1 MKEIKEPIWTKDFII
16 VSIINFIA
24 ILIFFLLMVTISS
37 YAVDTYQV
45 STSIAG
51 LVSSIFIIGSLIG
64 RIGAGRLISSS
75 GPQKMLLIGLILFF
89 VTTTLYLIEWGVVYL
104 LIVRLLQGIA
114 VGTVGTATGTIV
126 ATILPASRKG
136 EGIGYFSLSAILAT
150 AIGPFV
156 GMFMLKLENGFD
168 VIFYMNTALSL
179 ILLIAYFFVKI
190 SLPQPNKQNGHQA
203 EKLSFL
209 EKFIEP
215 KALPISFIALLIG
228 FAYSGIMTFITFYAR
243 EINLVEAASY
253 FFLAYAGVVVISRP
267 FTGKLMDVRGPNIIV
282 YPCLAVFAI
291 GMLLFS
297 QASAGWMLLLAAVLI
312 GFGYGNFN
320 SIAQTIAVKVT
331 EPHRFGLATS
341 TYFILYDLGLG
352 VGPFILGMI
361 EPYTTYRTIF
371 VSMIPLILICIPL
384 YYLLVGRKRRLAKFL
399 LSN

>member
-1 MKEIKEPIWTKDFII
+1 MTEIKEPIWTKDFII
-16 VSIINFIA
+16 VSIINFIS
-24 ILIFFLLMVTISS
+24 ILMFFLLMVTISS
-37 YAVDTYQV
+37 YAVDTYHV

-64 RIGAGRLISSS
+64 RLGAGRLIGNI

-89 VTTTLYLIEWGVVYL
+89 ITTTLYLIEWGVVYL
-104 LIVRLLQGIA
+104 LIVRLLQGVA
-114 VGTVGTATGTIV
+114 VGTIGTATGTII

-136 EGIGYFSLSAILAT
+136 EGIGYFSLSAVLAT
-150 AIGPFV
+150 AVGPFV

-168 VIFYMNTALSL
+168 MIFYMNTVLSL

-190 SLPQPNKQNGHQA
+190 SLPQMNKQKEQQTK
-203 EKLSFL
+203 KLSFI

-215 KALPISFIALLIG
+215 KAIPISFIALLIG
-228 FAYSGIMTFITFYAR
+228 FAYSGVMTFITFYAK

-253 FFLAYAGVVVISRP
+253 FFLAYAAIVIISRP

-297 QASAGWMLLLAAVLI
+297 QASAGWMLLVAAVLI

-371 VSMIPLILICIPL
+371 VSMIPLILVCIPL
-384 YYLLVGRKRRLAKFL
+384 YYLLVGRKRKLKL
-399 LSN
+399 V

>member
-16 VSIINFIA
+16 VSIINFVS
-24 ILIFFLLMVTISS
+24 ILMFFLLMVTISS
-37 YAVDTYQV
+37 YAVDTYHV

-64 RIGAGRLISSS
+64 RLGAGRLIGNI
-75 GPQKMLLIGLILFF
+75 GPQKMLLIGLVLFF
-89 VTTTLYLIEWGVVYL
+89 VTTTLYLMEWGVVYL
-104 LIVRLLQGIA
+104 LIIRLLQGIA
-114 VGTVGTATGTIV
+114 VGTIGTATGTIV
-126 ATILPASRKG
+126 AMILPISRKG
-136 EGIGYFSLSAILAT
+136 EGIGYFSLSAVLAT

-168 VIFYMNTALSL
+168 VIFYMNTGLSL
-179 ILLIAYFFVKI
+179 MLLIAYFFVKI
-190 SLPQPNKQNGHQA
+190 SLPPVNKQNGQQT
-203 EKLSFL
+203 EKLSFI

-228 FAYSGIMTFITFYAR
+228 FAYSGVMTFITFYAR

-253 FFLAYAGVVVISRP
+253 FFLAYAGIVIISRP
-267 FTGKLMDVRGPNIIV
+267 FTGKLMDVRRPNVIV
-282 YPCLAVFAI
+282 YPCLAVFAV

-297 QASAGWMLLLAAVLI
+297 QASAGWMLLVAAVLI

-361 EPYTTYRTIF
+361 EPHTTYRTIF

-384 YYLLVGRKRRLAKFL
+384 YYLLVGRKQRLA
-399 LSN
+399 

>member
-1 MKEIKEPIWTKDFII
+1 MSEVKEPIWTKDFII

-37 YAVDTYQV
+37 YAVETYQV

-64 RIGAGRLISSS
+64 RLGAGRLISNI
-75 GPQKMLLIGLILFF
+75 GPQKMLLIGLIVFF
-89 VTTTLYLIEWGVVYL
+89 VSTTLYLMEWGVVYL
-104 LIVRLLQGIA
+104 LIVRLLQGVA

-126 ATILPASRKG
+126 AMILPASRKG

-168 VIFYMNTALSL
+168 VIFYMNTVLSL
-179 ILLIAYFFVKI
+179 ILLVAYFFVKI
-190 SLPQPNKQNGHQA
+190 SLPQPNKQNGSEP

-228 FAYSGIMTFITFYAR
+228 FAYSGVMTFITFYAR

-253 FFLAYAGVVVISRP
+253 FFLAYAGIVVISRP
-267 FTGKLMDVRGPNIIV
+267 ITGKMMDVRGPNIIV
-282 YPCLAVFAI
+282 YPCLIVFAI

-384 YYLLVGRKRRLAKFL
+384 YYILVARKRKIA
-399 LSN
+399 

>member
-1 MKEIKEPIWTKDFII
+1 MKEVKEPIWTKDFII

-64 RIGAGRLISSS
+64 RIGAGRLISNI
-75 GPQKMLLIGLILFF
+75 GPQKMLLIGLIVFF
-89 VTTTLYLIEWGVVYL
+89 VSTTLYLMEWGVVYL
-104 LIVRLLQGIA
+104 LIIRLLQGIA

-126 ATILPASRKG
+126 AMILPASRKG

-179 ILLIAYFFVKI
+179 ILLVAYFFVKI
-190 SLPQPNKQNGHQA
+190 SLPQPNKKNGNQT

-228 FAYSGIMTFITFYAR
+228 FAYSGVMTFITFYAR

-282 YPCLAVFAI
+282 YPCLVVFAI

-297 QASAGWMLLLAAVLI
+297 QASAGWMLLFAAVLI

-384 YYLLVGRKRRLAKFL
+384 YYLLVGRKRNLA
-399 LSN
+399 

>member
-1 MKEIKEPIWTKDFII
+1 MKEAKEPIWTKDFII

-64 RIGAGRLISSS
+64 RIGAGRLISNI
-75 GPQKMLLIGLILFF
+75 GPQKMLLIGLIVFF
-89 VTTTLYLIEWGVVYL
+89 VSTTLYLIEWGVVYL

-126 ATILPASRKG
+126 AMILPASRKG

-179 ILLIAYFFVKI
+179 LLLIAYFFVKI
-190 SLPQPNKQNGHQA
+190 SLPQPNKHNGNQT

-215 KALPISFIALLIG
+215 KALPVSFIALLIG
-228 FAYSGIMTFITFYAR
+228 FAYSGVMTFITFYAR

-253 FFLAYAGVVVISRP
+253 FFLAYAGIVVISRP
-267 FTGKLMDVRGPNIIV
+267 ITGKMMDVRGPNIIV
-282 YPCLAVFAI
+282 YPCLIVFAI

-384 YYLLVGRKRRLAKFL
+384 YYLLVGRKGKLA
-399 LSN
+399 

>member
-1 MKEIKEPIWTKDFII
+1 MKEAKEPIWTKDFII
-16 VSIINFIA
+16 VSVINFIA

-64 RIGAGRLISSS
+64 RIGAGRLISNI
-75 GPQKMLLIGLILFF
+75 GPQKMLLIGLIVFF
-89 VTTTLYLIEWGVVYL
+89 VSTTLYLIEWGVVYL

-126 ATILPASRKG
+126 AMILPASRKG

-179 ILLIAYFFVKI
+179 LLLIAYFFVKI
-190 SLPQPNKQNGHQA
+190 SLPQPNKHNGNQT

-215 KALPISFIALLIG
+215 KALPVSFIALLIG
-228 FAYSGIMTFITFYAR
+228 FAYSGVMTFITFYAR

-253 FFLAYAGVVVISRP
+253 FFLAYAGIVVISRP
-267 FTGKLMDVRGPNIIV
+267 ITGKMMDVRGPNIIV
-282 YPCLAVFAI
+282 YPCLIVFAI

-384 YYLLVGRKRRLAKFL
+384 YYLLVGRKGKLA
-399 LSN
+399 

>member
-1 MKEIKEPIWTKDFII
+1 MKEVKEPIWTKDFII

-37 YAVDTYQV
+37 YAVDTFQV

-64 RIGAGRLISSS
+64 RIGAGRLISNI
-75 GPQKMLLIGLILFF
+75 GPQKMLLIGLIVFF
-89 VTTTLYLIEWGVVYL
+89 VSTTLYLMEWGVVYL
-104 LIVRLLQGIA
+104 LIIRLLQGIA

-126 ATILPASRKG
+126 AIILPASRKG

-179 ILLIAYFFVKI
+179 ILLVAYFFVKI
-190 SLPQPNKQNGHQA
+190 SLPQPNKKNGNQT

-228 FAYSGIMTFITFYAR
+228 FAYSGVMTFITFYAR

-282 YPCLAVFAI
+282 YPCLVVFAI

-384 YYLLVGRKRRLAKFL
+384 YYLLVGRKRNLA
-399 LSN
+399 

>member
-1 MKEIKEPIWTKDFII
+1 MKEVKEPIWTKDFII

-64 RIGAGRLISSS
+64 RIGAGRLISNI
-75 GPQKMLLIGLILFF
+75 GPQKMLLIGLIVFF
-89 VTTTLYLIEWGVVYL
+89 VSTTLYLMEWGVVYL
-104 LIVRLLQGIA
+104 LIIRLLQGIA

-126 ATILPASRKG
+126 AMILPASRKG

-179 ILLIAYFFVKI
+179 ILLVAYFFVKI
-190 SLPQPNKQNGHQA
+190 SLPQPNKKNGNQT
-203 EKLSFL
+203 EMLSFL

-228 FAYSGIMTFITFYAR
+228 FAYSGVMTFITFYAR

-282 YPCLAVFAI
+282 YPCLVVFAI

-384 YYLLVGRKRRLAKFL
+384 YYLLVGRKRNLA
-399 LSN
+399 

>member
-16 VSIINFIA
+16 VSIINFVS
-24 ILIFFLLMVTISS
+24 ILMFFLLMVTISS
-37 YAVDTYQV
+37 YAVDTYHV

-64 RIGAGRLISSS
+64 RLGAGRLIGNI
-75 GPQKMLLIGLILFF
+75 GPQKMLLIGLVLFF
-89 VTTTLYLIEWGVVYL
+89 VTTTLYLMEWGVVYL
-104 LIVRLLQGIA
+104 LIIRLLQGIA
-114 VGTVGTATGTIV
+114 VGTIGTATGTIV
-126 ATILPASRKG
+126 AMILPISRKG
-136 EGIGYFSLSAILAT
+136 EGIGYFSLSAVLAT

-168 VIFYMNTALSL
+168 VIFYMNTGLSL
-179 ILLIAYFFVKI
+179 MLLIAYFFVKI
-190 SLPQPNKQNGHQA
+190 SLPPVNKQNGQQT
-203 EKLSFL
+203 EKLSFI

-228 FAYSGIMTFITFYAR
+228 FAYSGVMTFITFYAR
-243 EINLVEAASY
+243 ETNLVEAASY
-253 FFLAYAGVVVISRP
+253 FFLAYAGIVIISRP
-267 FTGKLMDVRGPNIIV
+267 FTGKLMDVRGPNVIV
-282 YPCLAVFAI
+282 YPCLAVFAV

-297 QASAGWMLLLAAVLI
+297 QASAGWMLLVAAVLI

-361 EPYTTYRTIF
+361 EPHTTYRTIF

-384 YYLLVGRKRRLAKFL
+384 YYLLVGRKQKLA
-399 LSN
+399 

>member
-1 MKEIKEPIWTKDFII
+1 MTEIKEPIWTKDFII
-16 VSIINFIA
+16 VSIINFIS
-24 ILIFFLLMVTISS
+24 ILMFFLLMVTISS
-37 YAVDTYQV
+37 YAVDTYHV

-64 RIGAGRLISSS
+64 RLGAGRLIGNI

-89 VTTTLYLIEWGVVYL
+89 ITTTLYLIEWGVVYL
-104 LIVRLLQGIA
+104 LIVRLMQGIA
-114 VGTVGTATGTIV
+114 VGTIGTATGTII

-136 EGIGYFSLSAILAT
+136 EGIGYFSLSAVLAT
-150 AIGPFV
+150 AVGPFV

-168 VIFYMNTALSL
+168 MIFYMNTVLSL
-179 ILLIAYFFVKI
+179 ILLIAYFFVKF
-190 SLPQPNKQNGHQA
+190 SLPQMNKEIEQQP
-203 EKLSFL
+203 EKLSFI

-215 KALPISFIALLIG
+215 KAIPISFIALLIG
-228 FAYSGIMTFITFYAR
+228 FAYSGVMTFITFYAK

-253 FFLAYAGVVVISRP
+253 FFLAYAAIVIISRP

-297 QASAGWMLLLAAVLI
+297 QASAGWMLLVAAVLI

-320 SIAQTIAVKVT
+320 SVAQTIAVKVT

-371 VSMIPLILICIPL
+371 VSMIPLILVCIPL
-384 YYLLVGRKRRLAKFL
+384 YYLLVGRKRKLV
-399 LSN
+399 

>member
-1 MKEIKEPIWTKDFII
+1 MKEVKEPIWTKDFII

-64 RIGAGRLISSS
+64 RIGAGRLISNI
-75 GPQKMLLIGLILFF
+75 GPQKMLLIGLIVFF
-89 VTTTLYLIEWGVVYL
+89 VSTTLYLMEWGVVYL
-104 LIVRLLQGIA
+104 LIIRLLQGIA

-126 ATILPASRKG
+126 AMVLPASRKG

-179 ILLIAYFFVKI
+179 ILLVAYFFVKI
-190 SLPQPNKQNGHQA
+190 SLPQPNKKNGNQT
-203 EKLSFL
+203 EMLSFL

-228 FAYSGIMTFITFYAR
+228 FAYSGVMTFITFYAR

-282 YPCLAVFAI
+282 YPCLVVFAI

-297 QASAGWMLLLAAVLI
+297 QASAGGMLLLAAVLI

-384 YYLLVGRKRRLAKFL
+384 YYLLVGRKRNLA
-399 LSN
+399 

>member
-1 MKEIKEPIWTKDFII
+1 MKEVKEPIWTKDFII

-64 RIGAGRLISSS
+64 RIGAGRLISNI
-75 GPQKMLLIGLILFF
+75 GPQKMLLIGLIVFF
-89 VTTTLYLIEWGVVYL
+89 VSTTLYLMEWGVVYL
-104 LIVRLLQGIA
+104 LIIRLLQGIA

-126 ATILPASRKG
+126 AMILPASRKG

-179 ILLIAYFFVKI
+179 ILLVAYFFVKI
-190 SLPQPNKQNGHQA
+190 SLPQPNKKNGNQT

-228 FAYSGIMTFITFYAR
+228 FAYSGVMTFITFYAR

-282 YPCLAVFAI
+282 YPCLVVFAI

-297 QASAGWMLLLAAVLI
+297 QASAGWMLLFAAVLI

-331 EPHRFGLATS
+331 EPYRFGLATS

-384 YYLLVGRKRRLAKFL
+384 YYLLVGRKRNLA
-399 LSN
+399 

>member
-16 VSIINFIA
+16 VSIINFVS
-24 ILIFFLLMVTISS
+24 ILMFFLLMVTISS
-37 YAVDTYQV
+37 YAVDTYHV

-64 RIGAGRLISSS
+64 RLGAGRLIGNI
-75 GPQKMLLIGLILFF
+75 GPQKMLLIGLVLFF
-89 VTTTLYLIEWGVVYL
+89 VTTTLYLMEWGVVYL
-104 LIVRLLQGIA
+104 LIIRLLQGIA
-114 VGTVGTATGTIV
+114 VGTIGTATGTIV
-126 ATILPASRKG
+126 AMILPISRKG
-136 EGIGYFSLSAILAT
+136 EGIGYFSLSAVLAT

-168 VIFYMNTALSL
+168 VIFYMNTGLSL
-179 ILLIAYFFVKI
+179 MLLIAYFFVKI
-190 SLPQPNKQNGHQA
+190 SLPPVNKQNGQQT
-203 EKLSFL
+203 EKLSFI

-228 FAYSGIMTFITFYAR
+228 FAYSGVMTFITFYAR

-253 FFLAYAGVVVISRP
+253 FFLAYAGIVIISRP
-267 FTGKLMDVRGPNIIV
+267 FTGKLMDVRGPNVIV
-282 YPCLAVFAI
+282 YPCLAVFAV

-297 QASAGWMLLLAAVLI
+297 QASAGWLLLVAAVLI

-361 EPYTTYRTIF
+361 EPHTTYRTIF

-384 YYLLVGRKRRLAKFL
+384 YYLLVGRKQKLA
-399 LSN
+399 

>member
-1 MKEIKEPIWTKDFII
+1 MKEAKEPIWTKDFII

-64 RIGAGRLISSS
+64 RIGAGRLISNI
-75 GPQKMLLIGLILFF
+75 GPQKMLLIGLIVFF
-89 VTTTLYLIEWGVVYL
+89 VSTTLYLIEWGVVYL

-126 ATILPASRKG
+126 AMILPASRKG

-179 ILLIAYFFVKI
+179 LLLIAYFFVKI
-190 SLPQPNKQNGHQA
+190 SLPQPNKQNGNQT

-215 KALPISFIALLIG
+215 KALPVSFIALLIG
-228 FAYSGIMTFITFYAR
+228 FAYSGVMTFITFYAR

-253 FFLAYAGVVVISRP
+253 FFLAYAGIVVISRP
-267 FTGKLMDVRGPNIIV
+267 ITGKMMDVRGPNIIV
-282 YPCLAVFAI
+282 YPCLIVFAI

-384 YYLLVGRKRRLAKFL
+384 YYLLVGRKGKLA
-399 LSN
+399 

>member
-16 VSIINFIA
+16 VSIINFVS
-24 ILIFFLLMVTISS
+24 ILMFFLLMVTISS
-37 YAVDTYQV
+37 YAVDTYHV

-64 RIGAGRLISSS
+64 RLGAGRLIGNI
-75 GPQKMLLIGLILFF
+75 GPQKMLLIGLVLFF
-89 VTTTLYLIEWGVVYL
+89 VTTTLYLMEWGVVYL
-104 LIVRLLQGIA
+104 LIIRLLQGIA
-114 VGTVGTATGTIV
+114 VGTIGTATGTIV
-126 ATILPASRKG
+126 AMILPISRKG
-136 EGIGYFSLSAILAT
+136 EGIGYFSLSAVLAT

-168 VIFYMNTALSL
+168 VIFYMNTSLSL
-179 ILLIAYFFVKI
+179 MLLIAYFFVKI
-190 SLPQPNKQNGHQA
+190 SLPPVNKQNGQQT
-203 EKLSFL
+203 EKLSFI

-228 FAYSGIMTFITFYAR
+228 FAYSGVMTFITFYAR

-253 FFLAYAGVVVISRP
+253 FFLAYAGIVIISRP
-267 FTGKLMDVRGPNIIV
+267 FTGKLMDVRGPNVIV
-282 YPCLAVFAI
+282 YPCLAVFAV

-297 QASAGWMLLLAAVLI
+297 QASAGWMLLVAAVLI

-361 EPYTTYRTIF
+361 EPHTTYRTIF

-384 YYLLVGRKRRLAKFL
+384 YYLLVGRKQKLA
-399 LSN
+399 

>member
-1 MKEIKEPIWTKDFII
+1 MKGTKEPIWTKDFII

-64 RIGAGRLISSS
+64 RIGAGRLIGSI
-75 GPQKMLLIGLILFF
+75 GPQKMLLIGLIIFF
-89 VTTTLYLIEWGVVYL
+89 VTTTLYLMEWGVVYL
-104 LIVRLLQGIA
+104 LIIRLLQGIA

-126 ATILPASRKG
+126 AMILPASRKG

-156 GMFMLKLENGFD
+156 GMFMLKLENGFN
-168 VIFYMNTALSL
+168 VIFCMNTALSL

-190 SLPQPNKQNGHQA
+190 SLPQPNKQSGNQE

-228 FAYSGIMTFITFYAR
+228 FAYSGVMTFITFYAR

-282 YPCLAVFAI
+282 YPCIAVFAI

-371 VSMIPLILICIPL
+371 VSMIPLILVCIPL
-384 YYLLVGRKRRLAKFL
+384 YYLLVGRKRKLA
-399 LSN
+399 

>member
-16 VSIINFIA
+16 VSIINFVS
-24 ILIFFLLMVTISS
+24 ILMFFLLMVTISS
-37 YAVDTYQV
+37 YAVDTYHV

-64 RIGAGRLISSS
+64 RLGAGRLIGNI
-75 GPQKMLLIGLILFF
+75 GPQKMLLIGLVLFF
-89 VTTTLYLIEWGVVYL
+89 FTTTLYLMEWGVVYL
-104 LIVRLLQGIA
+104 LIIRLLQGIA
-114 VGTVGTATGTIV
+114 VGTIGTATGTIV
-126 ATILPASRKG
+126 AMILPISRKG
-136 EGIGYFSLSAILAT
+136 EGIGYFSLSAVLAT

-168 VIFYMNTALSL
+168 VIFYMNTGLSL
-179 ILLIAYFFVKI
+179 MLLIAYFFVKI
-190 SLPQPNKQNGHQA
+190 SLPPVNKQNGQQT
-203 EKLSFL
+203 EKLSFI

-228 FAYSGIMTFITFYAR
+228 FAYSGVMTFITFYAR

-253 FFLAYAGVVVISRP
+253 FFLAYAGIVIISRP
-267 FTGKLMDVRGPNIIV
+267 FTGKLMDVRGPNVIV
-282 YPCLAVFAI
+282 YPCLAVFAV

-297 QASAGWMLLLAAVLI
+297 QASAGWMLLVAAVLI

-320 SIAQTIAVKVT
+320 SIAQAIAVKVT

-361 EPYTTYRTIF
+361 EPHTTYRTIF

-384 YYLLVGRKRRLAKFL
+384 YYLLVGRKQRLA
-399 LSN
+399 

>member
-16 VSIINFIA
+16 VSIINFVS
-24 ILIFFLLMVTISS
+24 ILMFFLLMVTISS
-37 YAVDTYQV
+37 YAVDTYHV

-64 RIGAGRLISSS
+64 RLGAGRLIGNI
-75 GPQKMLLIGLILFF
+75 GPQKMLLIGLVLFF
-89 VTTTLYLIEWGVVYL
+89 VTTTLYLMEWGVVYL
-104 LIVRLLQGIA
+104 LIIRLLQGIA
-114 VGTVGTATGTIV
+114 VGTIGTATGTIV
-126 ATILPASRKG
+126 AMILPISRKG
-136 EGIGYFSLSAILAT
+136 EGIGYFSLSAVLAT

-168 VIFYMNTALSL
+168 VIFYMNTSLSL
-179 ILLIAYFFVKI
+179 MLLIAYFFVKI
-190 SLPQPNKQNGHQA
+190 SLPPVNKQNGQQT
-203 EKLSFL
+203 EKLSFI

-228 FAYSGIMTFITFYAR
+228 FAYSGVMTFITFYAR

-253 FFLAYAGVVVISRP
+253 FFLAYAGIVIISRP
-267 FTGKLMDVRGPNIIV
+267 FTGKLMDVRGPNVIV
-282 YPCLAVFAI
+282 YPCLAVFAV

-297 QASAGWMLLLAAVLI
+297 QASAGWMLLIAAVLI

-361 EPYTTYRTIF
+361 EPHTTYRTIF

-384 YYLLVGRKRRLAKFL
+384 YYLLVGRKQRLA
-399 LSN
+399 

>member
-16 VSIINFIA
+16 VSIINFVS
-24 ILIFFLLMVTISS
+24 ILMFFLLMVTISS
-37 YAVDTYQV
+37 YAVDTYHV

-64 RIGAGRLISSS
+64 RLGAGRLIGNI
-75 GPQKMLLIGLILFF
+75 GPQKMLLIGLVLFF
-89 VTTTLYLIEWGVVYL
+89 VTTTLYLMEWGVVYL
-104 LIVRLLQGIA
+104 LIIRLLQGIA
-114 VGTVGTATGTIV
+114 VGTIGTATGTIV
-126 ATILPASRKG
+126 AMILPISRKG
-136 EGIGYFSLSAILAT
+136 EGIGYFSLSAVLAT

-156 GMFMLKLENGFD
+156 GMFILKLENGFD
-168 VIFYMNTALSL
+168 VIFYMNTGLSL
-179 ILLIAYFFVKI
+179 MLLIAYFFVKI
-190 SLPQPNKQNGHQA
+190 SLPPVNKQNGQQT
-203 EKLSFL
+203 EKLSFI

-228 FAYSGIMTFITFYAR
+228 FAYSGVMTFITFYAR

-253 FFLAYAGVVVISRP
+253 FFLAYAGIVIISRP
-267 FTGKLMDVRGPNIIV
+267 FTGKLMDVRGPNVIV
-282 YPCLAVFAI
+282 YPCLAVFAV

-297 QASAGWMLLLAAVLI
+297 QASAGWMLLVAAVLI

-361 EPYTTYRTIF
+361 EPHTTYRTIF

-384 YYLLVGRKRRLAKFL
+384 YYLLVGRKQRLA
-399 LSN
+399 

>member
-16 VSIINFIA
+16 VSIINFVS
-24 ILIFFLLMVTISS
+24 ILMFFLLMVTISS
-37 YAVDTYQV
+37 YAVDTYHV

-64 RIGAGRLISSS
+64 RLGAGRLIGNI
-75 GPQKMLLIGLILFF
+75 GPQKMLLIGLVLFF
-89 VTTTLYLIEWGVVYL
+89 VTTTLYLMEWGVVYL
-104 LIVRLLQGIA
+104 LIIRLLQGIA
-114 VGTVGTATGTIV
+114 VGTIGTATGTIV
-126 ATILPASRKG
+126 AMILPISRKG
-136 EGIGYFSLSAILAT
+136 EGIGYFSLSAVLAT

-168 VIFYMNTALSL
+168 VIFYMNTGLSL
-179 ILLIAYFFVKI
+179 MLLIAYFFVKI
-190 SLPQPNKQNGHQA
+190 SLPPVNKQNGQQT
-203 EKLSFL
+203 EKLSFI

-228 FAYSGIMTFITFYAR
+228 FAYSGVMTFITFYAR

-253 FFLAYAGVVVISRP
+253 FFLAYAGIVIISRP
-267 FTGKLMDVRGPNIIV
+267 FTGKLMDVRGPNVIV
-282 YPCLAVFAI
+282 YPCLAVFAV

-297 QASAGWMLLLAAVLI
+297 QASAGWMLLVAAVLI

-320 SIAQTIAVKVT
+320 SIAQAIAVKVT

-361 EPYTTYRTIF
+361 EPHTTYRTIF

-384 YYLLVGRKRRLAKFL
+384 YYLLVGRKQRLA
-399 LSN
+399 

>member
-24 ILIFFLLMVTISS
+24 ILVFFLLMVTISS

-64 RIGAGRLISSS
+64 RIGAGRLISSI

-104 LIVRLLQGIA
+104 LTVRLLQGIA

-168 VIFYMNTALSL
+168 VIFYMNTALSF

-190 SLPQPNKQNGHQA
+190 SLPQPNKQNGHQV

-253 FFLAYAGVVVISRP
+253 FFLAYAGIVVISRP

-297 QASAGWMLLLAAVLI
+297 QASAGWMLLLAAILI

-384 YYLLVGRKRRLAKFL
+384 YYLLVGRKRRLA
-399 LSN
+399 

>member
-24 ILIFFLLMVTISS
+24 ILVFFLLMVTISS

-64 RIGAGRLISSS
+64 RIGAGRLISSI

-104 LIVRLLQGIA
+104 LTVRLLQGIA

-168 VIFYMNTALSL
+168 VIFYMNTALSF

-190 SLPQPNKQNGHQA
+190 SLPQPNIQNGHQV

-253 FFLAYAGVVVISRP
+253 FFLAYAGIVVISRP

-297 QASAGWMLLLAAVLI
+297 QASAGWMLLLAAILI

-384 YYLLVGRKRRLAKFL
+384 YYLLVGRKRRLA
-399 LSN
+399 

>member
-16 VSIINFIA
+16 VSIINFVS
-24 ILIFFLLMVTISS
+24 ILMFFLLMVTISS
-37 YAVDTYQV
+37 YAVDTYHV

-64 RIGAGRLISSS
+64 RLGAGRLIGNI
-75 GPQKMLLIGLILFF
+75 GPQKMLLIGLVLFF
-89 VTTTLYLIEWGVVYL
+89 VTTTLYLMEWGVVYL
-104 LIVRLLQGIA
+104 LIIRLLQGIA
-114 VGTVGTATGTIV
+114 VGTIGTATGTIV
-126 ATILPASRKG
+126 AMILPISRKG
-136 EGIGYFSLSAILAT
+136 EGIGYFSLSAVLAT

-168 VIFYMNTALSL
+168 VIFYMNTSLSL
-179 ILLIAYFFVKI
+179 MLLIAYFFVKI
-190 SLPQPNKQNGHQA
+190 SLPPVNKQNGQQT
-203 EKLSFL
+203 EKLSFI

-228 FAYSGIMTFITFYAR
+228 FAYSGVMTFITFYAR

-253 FFLAYAGVVVISRP
+253 FFLAYAGIVIISRP
-267 FTGKLMDVRGPNIIV
+267 FTGKLMDVRGPNVIV
-282 YPCLAVFAI
+282 YPCLAVFAV

-297 QASAGWMLLLAAVLI
+297 QASAGWMLLVAAVLI

-361 EPYTTYRTIF
+361 EPHTTYRTIF

-384 YYLLVGRKRRLAKFL
+384 YYLLVGRKQRLA
-399 LSN
+399 

>member
-37 YAVDTYQV
+37 YAVETYQV

-64 RIGAGRLISSS
+64 RIGAGRLIGNI
-75 GPQKMLLIGLILFF
+75 GPQKMLLIGLIVFF
-89 VTTTLYLIEWGVVYL
+89 VSTTLYLMEWGVVYL
-104 LIVRLLQGIA
+104 LIIRLLQGIA

-126 ATILPASRKG
+126 ATVLPASRKG

-168 VIFYMNTALSL
+168 VIFYMNTVLSF
-179 ILLIAYFFVKI
+179 ILLVAYFFVKI
-190 SLPQPNKQNGHQA
+190 SLPQPNKQNGNQT
-203 EKLSFL
+203 ENLSFL

-228 FAYSGIMTFITFYAR
+228 FAYSGVMTFITFYAR

-297 QASAGWMLLLAAVLI
+297 QASSGWMLLLSAVLI

-384 YYLLVGRKRRLAKFL
+384 YYLLVGRKRKLA
-399 LSN
+399 

>member
-1 MKEIKEPIWTKDFII
+1 MKGIKEPIWTKDFII
-16 VSIINFIA
+16 VSIINFVS
-24 ILIFFLLMVTISS
+24 ILMFFLLMVTISS
-37 YAVDTYQV
+37 YAVDTYHV

-64 RIGAGRLISSS
+64 RLGAGRLIGNI
-75 GPQKMLLIGLILFF
+75 GPQKMLLIGLVLFF
-89 VTTTLYLIEWGVVYL
+89 VTTTLYLMEWGVVYL
-104 LIVRLLQGIA
+104 LIIRLLQGIA
-114 VGTVGTATGTIV
+114 VGTIGTATGTIV
-126 ATILPASRKG
+126 AMILPISRKG
-136 EGIGYFSLSAILAT
+136 EGIGYFSLSAVLAT

-168 VIFYMNTALSL
+168 VIFYMNTGLSL
-179 ILLIAYFFVKI
+179 MLLIAYFFVKI
-190 SLPQPNKQNGHQA
+190 SLPPVNKQNGQQT
-203 EKLSFL
+203 EKLSFI

-228 FAYSGIMTFITFYAR
+228 FAYSGVMTFITFYAR

-253 FFLAYAGVVVISRP
+253 FFLAYAGIVIISRP
-267 FTGKLMDVRGPNIIV
+267 FTGKLMDVRGPNVIV
-282 YPCLAVFAI
+282 YPCLAVFAV

-297 QASAGWMLLLAAVLI
+297 QASAGWMLLVAAVLI

-361 EPYTTYRTIF
+361 EPHTTYRTIF

-384 YYLLVGRKRRLAKFL
+384 YYLLVGRKQRLA
-399 LSN
+399 

>member
-16 VSIINFIA
+16 VSIINFIS

-37 YAVDTYQV
+37 YAVDTYHV

-64 RIGAGRLISSS
+64 RLGAGRLIGNI

-104 LIVRLLQGIA
+104 IIVRLLQGIA
-114 VGTVGTATGTIV
+114 VGTIGTATGTII

-136 EGIGYFSLSAILAT
+136 EGIGYFSLSAVLAT

-156 GMFMLKLENGFD
+156 GMFMLKLENGFE
-168 VIFYMNTALSL
+168 VIFYMNTVLSL
-179 ILLIAYFFVKI
+179 MLLIAYFFVKI
-190 SLPQPNKQNGHQA
+190 SLPQANKRKEQQT
-203 EKLSFL
+203 EKLSFI

-215 KALPISFIALLIG
+215 KAIPISFIALLIG
-228 FAYSGIMTFITFYAR
+228 FAYSGVMTFITFYAR

-253 FFLAYAGVVVISRP
+253 FFLAYAAIVIISRP

-282 YPCLAVFAI
+282 YPCIAVFAI

-297 QASAGWMLLLAAVLI
+297 QASAGWMLLVAAVLI

-371 VSMIPLILICIPL
+371 VSMIPLIILCIPL
-384 YYLLVGRKRRLAKFL
+384 YYLLVGRKRKLA
-399 LSN
+399 

>member
-1 MKEIKEPIWTKDFII
+1 MKEVKEPIWTKDFII

-37 YAVDTYQV
+37 YAVETYQV

-64 RIGAGRLISSS
+64 RIGAGRLISNI
-75 GPQKMLLIGLILFF
+75 GPQKMLLIGLIVFF
-89 VTTTLYLIEWGVVYL
+89 VSTTLYLMEWGVIYL

-126 ATILPASRKG
+126 AMILPASRKG

-168 VIFYMNTALSL
+168 VIFYMNMALSL
-179 ILLIAYFFVKI
+179 ILLVAYFFVKI
-190 SLPQPNKQNGHQA
+190 SLPQPSKQNGNEP

-228 FAYSGIMTFITFYAR
+228 FAYSGVMTFITFYAK

-253 FFLAYAGVVVISRP
+253 FFLAYAGIVVISRP
-267 FTGKLMDVRGPNIIV
+267 ITGKMMDVRGPNIIV
-282 YPCLAVFAI
+282 YPCLVVFAI

-384 YYLLVGRKRRLAKFL
+384 YYLLVGRKRKLA
-399 LSN
+399 

>member
-16 VSIINFIA
+16 VSIINFVS
-24 ILIFFLLMVTISS
+24 ILMFFLLMVTISS
-37 YAVDTYQV
+37 YAVDTYHV

-64 RIGAGRLISSS
+64 RLGAGRLIGNI
-75 GPQKMLLIGLILFF
+75 GPQKMLLIGLVLFF
-89 VTTTLYLIEWGVVYL
+89 VTTTLYLMEWGVVYL
-104 LIVRLLQGIA
+104 LIIRLLQGIA
-114 VGTVGTATGTIV
+114 VGTIGTATGTIV
-126 ATILPASRKG
+126 AMILPISRKG
-136 EGIGYFSLSAILAT
+136 EGIGYFSLSAVLAT

-156 GMFMLKLENGFD
+156 GMFMLKLEHGFD
-168 VIFYMNTALSL
+168 VIFYMNTGLSL
-179 ILLIAYFFVKI
+179 MLLIAYFFVKI
-190 SLPQPNKQNGHQA
+190 SLPPVNKQNGQQT
-203 EKLSFL
+203 EKLSFI

-228 FAYSGIMTFITFYAR
+228 FAYSGVMTFITFYAR

-253 FFLAYAGVVVISRP
+253 FFLAYAGIVIISRP
-267 FTGKLMDVRGPNIIV
+267 FTGELMDVRGPNVIV
-282 YPCLAVFAI
+282 YPCLAVFAV

-297 QASAGWMLLLAAVLI
+297 QASAGWMLLVAAVLI

-361 EPYTTYRTIF
+361 EPHTTYRTIF

-384 YYLLVGRKRRLAKFL
+384 YYLLVGRKQKLA
-399 LSN
+399 

>member
-16 VSIINFIA
+16 VSIINFVS
-24 ILIFFLLMVTISS
+24 ILMFFLLMVTISS
-37 YAVDTYQV
+37 YAVDTYHV

-64 RIGAGRLISSS
+64 RLGAGRLIGNI
-75 GPQKMLLIGLILFF
+75 GPQKMLLIGLVLFF
-89 VTTTLYLIEWGVVYL
+89 VITTLYLMEWGVVYL
-104 LIVRLLQGIA
+104 LIIRLLQGIA
-114 VGTVGTATGTIV
+114 VGTIGTATGTIV
-126 ATILPASRKG
+126 AMILPISRKG
-136 EGIGYFSLSAILAT
+136 EGIGYFSLSAVLAT

-156 GMFMLKLENGFD
+156 GMFMLKLEHGFD
-168 VIFYMNTALSL
+168 VIFYMNTGLSL
-179 ILLIAYFFVKI
+179 MLLIAYFFVKI
-190 SLPQPNKQNGHQA
+190 SLPPVNKQNGQQT
-203 EKLSFL
+203 EKLSFI

-228 FAYSGIMTFITFYAR
+228 FAYSGVMTFITFYAR

-253 FFLAYAGVVVISRP
+253 FFLAYAGIVIISRP
-267 FTGKLMDVRGPNIIV
+267 FTGKLMDVRGPNVIV
-282 YPCLAVFAI
+282 YPCLAVFAV

-297 QASAGWMLLLAAVLI
+297 QASAGWMLLVAAVLI

-361 EPYTTYRTIF
+361 EPHTTYRTIF

-384 YYLLVGRKRRLAKFL
+384 YYLLVGRKQRLA
-399 LSN
+399 

>member
-1 MKEIKEPIWTKDFII
+1 MKEVKEPIWTKDFII

-64 RIGAGRLISSS
+64 RIGAGRLISNI
-75 GPQKMLLIGLILFF
+75 GPQKMLLIGLIVFF
-89 VTTTLYLIEWGVVYL
+89 VSTTLYLMEWGVVYL
-104 LIVRLLQGIA
+104 LIIRLLQGIA

-126 ATILPASRKG
+126 AMILPASRKG

-179 ILLIAYFFVKI
+179 ILLVAYFFVKI
-190 SLPQPNKQNGHQA
+190 SLPHPNKKNGNQT

-228 FAYSGIMTFITFYAR
+228 FAYSGVMTFITFYAR

-282 YPCLAVFAI
+282 YPCLVVFAI

-384 YYLLVGRKRRLAKFL
+384 YYLLVGRKRNLA
-399 LSN
+399 

>member
-1 MKEIKEPIWTKDFII
+1 MKEVKEPIWTKDFII

-64 RIGAGRLISSS
+64 RIGAGRLISNI
-75 GPQKMLLIGLILFF
+75 GPQKMLLIGLIVFF
-89 VTTTLYLIEWGVVYL
+89 VSTTLYLMEWGVVYL
-104 LIVRLLQGIA
+104 LIIRLLQGIA

-126 ATILPASRKG
+126 AMILPASRKG

-179 ILLIAYFFVKI
+179 ILLVAYFFVKI
-190 SLPQPNKQNGHQA
+190 SLPQPNKKNGNQT

-228 FAYSGIMTFITFYAR
+228 FAYSGVMTFITFYAR

-282 YPCLAVFAI
+282 YPCLVVFAI

-384 YYLLVGRKRRLAKFL
+384 YYLLVGRKRNLA
-399 LSN
+399 